1 SLIKQIEAS
10 PSIILRPIFN
20 ARWFMRNTDLRT
32 AIVVNSK
39 QNSHVVTPHMDIIY
53 RQTSGLDMASQD
65 TGDIC
70 VAECIHENG
79 QTVISVAVYISP
91 NPTTFFGRNKI
102 VTEDINFKNLCS
114 LWVPRLLTAEHKE
127 KRFAS
132 LVDFLIRCKE
142 EGEGV
147 LSRIVTG
154 DET

>member
-1 SLIKQIEAS
+1 
-10 PSIILRPIFN
+10 
-20 ARWFMRNTDLRT
+20 
-32 AIVVNSK
+32 VVNSK

-79 QTVISVAVYISP
+79 QTVISVA
-91 NPTTFFGRNKI
+91 TFFGRNKI

-142 EGEGV
+142 EGEGA